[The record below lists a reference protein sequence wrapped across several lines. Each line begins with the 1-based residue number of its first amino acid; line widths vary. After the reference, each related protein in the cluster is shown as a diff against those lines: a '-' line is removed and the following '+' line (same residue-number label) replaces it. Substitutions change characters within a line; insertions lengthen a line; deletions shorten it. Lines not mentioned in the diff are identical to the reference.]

1 MSAAFRSMSGR
12 LDGQVRDFGP
22 GPSLRVGMAEGM
34 PAVAANDNHRSAAHC
49 MSALPP
55 GARAIIEPLP
65 VGINQAGRAHAS
77 RWRLRFA
84 PRWRPEPDPLTGWT
98 GGGDP
103 LAQLEL
109 RFATR
114 GAAERYCRREG
125 VPSEI
130 RDPSAMR
137 KSLTPSLIGEAPPRL
152 CCSPTGPHALCCGNY
167 PVQGVERHGVRTS
180 IDVSRQAEM
189 APEHGLFP

>member
-12 LDGQVRDFGP
+12 LDGQARDRSP
-22 GPSLRVGMAEGM
+22 GPSLRVAMAEGM
-34 PAVAANDNHRSAAHC
+34 PALAANDNHRPAAHC

-55 GARAIIEPLP
+55 GAQAIIEPLS
-65 VGINQAGRAHAS
+65 VINQAGRAHAS

-114 GAAERYCRREG
+114 GAAERYCRSEG
-125 VPSEI
+125 VPFEI
-130 RDPSAMR
+130 RGLAGMR
-137 KSLTPSLIGEAPPRL
+137 RSPTPSLIGEAPPRL

-167 PVQGVERHGVRTS
+167 PVQGTERRGVGTGS
-180 IDVSRQAEM
+180 DDSRQADI
-189 APEHGLFP
+189 APGPGLFL